1 MRLSLYNCFYFVF
14 SFRWVWFAEVGGAA
28 VSKIVS
34 FSADFRYF
42 FIGMGY
48 RVC

>member
-14 SFRWVWFAEVGGAA
+14 FLGGWFAEVGAA